1 VKTKFPICSKQVE
14 KKINKM
20 TDTSPYLSL
29 ITLNVNVP
37 NSPIKTEVL
46 RKKKKTQQCAAYKK
60 VTSIVSRLKT
70 ESIENDIP
78 SK

>member
-46 RKKKKTQQCAAYKK
+46 RKKKKDPTMCCLQ
-60 VTSIVSRLKT
+60 
-70 ESIENDIP
+70 ESHFN
-78 SK
+78 SKSPQD